1 MSVVTLEEA
10 KEQCEVIGTA
20 HDAKLTRMIAAAE
33 AYVEQYLNR
42 TLDPWVDLDS
52 EEDPS
57 SDDPVPEDVKHAILL
72 YVEWFFNQR
81 GAFVEGKAVA
91 PNPAAEALLAFHR
104 KEQGA

>member
-20 HDAKLTRMIAAAE
+20 HDTKLARLIAAAE
-33 AYVEQYLNR
+33 AHVEQYLNR
-42 TLDPWVDLDS
+42 TLEPWVDLDS

-81 GAFVEGKAVA
+81 GAFIQGAIVA
-91 PNPAAEALLAFHR
+91 PNPAAEALLAPHR
-104 KEQGA
+104 RELGA